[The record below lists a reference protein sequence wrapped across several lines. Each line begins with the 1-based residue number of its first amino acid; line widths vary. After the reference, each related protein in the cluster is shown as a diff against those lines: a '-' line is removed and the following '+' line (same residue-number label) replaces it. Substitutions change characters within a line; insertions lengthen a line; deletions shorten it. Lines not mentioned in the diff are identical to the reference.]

1 MHYGANYFAI
11 DPSKPTIK
19 AKFRENYI
27 GQRIGMSKFDCLKLN
42 NLYGCSDDKKKAK
55 KYQARCLALGID
67 S

>member
-11 DPSKPTIK
+11 DPAKPTIK
-19 AKFRENYI
+19 AKLHGKYI
-27 GQRIGMSKFDCLKLN
+27 GQRMGLSKFDCFKLN
-42 NLYGCSDDKKKAK
+42 NLYDCFKDKKKAK